1 MRMSRW
7 LRMPVIAEGV
17 ETREQADFLLSLN
30 CHVIQGYLYGKPM
43 PREEFE
49 KYMLDNEVKSE
60 TPQNDVVTDVKMD
73 EFWNPKSWDSQIF
86 NNYIGAAV
94 IFEFWNGEYEII
106 RANRQFIDILQL
118 KQDYMLPTNDL
129 LKFLQHDRSKFD
141 EAVKYAE
148 QTSGEVKVDLKGIS
162 GADNSMLSIHAI
174 MRVIAKSNERTLIF
188 ATVEKNE
195 P

>member
-1 MRMSRW
+1 
-7 LRMPVIAEGV
+7 MP
-17 ETREQADFLLSLN
+17 
-30 CHVIQGYLYGKPM
+30 H
-43 PREEFE
+43 EEFE
-49 KYMLDNEVKSE
+49 KYMLDNEVKIEKPPS
-60 TPQNDVVTDVKMD
+60 DIVTDIKMD
-73 EFWNPKSWDSQIF
+73 DFWNPTSWDSQIF
-86 NNYIGAAV
+86 NSYIGVAV

-106 RANRQFIDILQL
+106 RTNRQFIDTLQL

-129 LKFLQHDRSKFD
+129 LKFLQHDRTKFD
-141 EAVKYAE
+141 EAVKYAV